1 MIYLLYGQPGS
12 GKTVLGHRLADHLL
26 TTYHIDG
33 DEFRAL
39 FSNSNYGKTGREENI
54 KNANAVATFLNRMQE
69 GDVVLSLVNP
79 YEHLRDE
86 LKHNNIGQVV
96 DILLVS
102 TRKLRNQ
109 FHVEEFEIG
118 SPKITLN
125 TDREEDAT
133 FHSLIN
139 CIAKRDLYG

>member
-12 GKTVLGHRLADHLL
+12 GKTVLGQRLAGHLL
-26 TTYHIDG
+26 TNYHIDG

-39 FSNSNYGKTGREENI
+39 FSNSNYGKMGREENI
-54 KNANAVATFLNRMQE
+54 KNANAVATFLNQMQE

-86 LKHNNIGQVV
+86 LKHNNIGQVIDV
-96 DILLVS
+96 LLVS

-118 SPKITLN
+118 NPKITLN
-125 TDREEDAT
+125 TDRNEHST
-133 FHSLIN
+133 FSSLIN
-139 CIAKRDLYG
+139 CIEKRGIYP

>member
-12 GKTVLGHRLADHLL
+12 GKTVLGQRLAAHLL
-26 TTYHIDG
+26 TTYHIDV

-79 YEHLRDE
+79 YQHLRDE
-86 LKHNNIGQVV
+86 LKQNNIGQVV

-125 TDREEDAT
+125 TDRGEDVT
-133 FHSLIN
+133 FNSLIS